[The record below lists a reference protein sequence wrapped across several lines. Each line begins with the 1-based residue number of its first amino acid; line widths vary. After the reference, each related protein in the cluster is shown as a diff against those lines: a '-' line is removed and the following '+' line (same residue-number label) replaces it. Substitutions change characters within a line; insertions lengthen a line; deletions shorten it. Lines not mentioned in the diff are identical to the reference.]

1 MFVFSVCFT
10 VIQEKYIGTANM
22 CIPFRVCV
30 CPDTK
35 LRLTLC
41 DPTEHIP
48 TGSSVHGI
56 FPGKNT
62 GVGCHFLLQGI
73 FLTQGLNMHL
83 LCLLHWQADSLPEP
97 PGKPIIFHTTV
108 IYLHGK
114 KCLLI
119 INQSY
124 LETVILTEIKR
135 QKEKKKTL
143 ILGFIRH
150 GSYKADA
157 LWLQEDF
164 QIFRPQDE
172 ILLLTALCGQVLA
185 DHSLVISP
193 TSGPSKA
200 VNRSGSNFWPVLT
213 VANLL
218 C

>member
-1 MFVFSVCFT
+1 MYTFS
-10 VIQEKYIGTANM
+10 
-22 CIPFRVCV
+22 CV
-30 CPDTK
+30 CAQ
-35 LRLTLC
+35 TLSRVLLFAT
-41 DPTEHIP
+41 PRNISQQAPLSMGFSQARILEWVA
-48 TGSSVHGI
+48 SSR
-56 FPGKNT
+56 
-62 GVGCHFLLQGI
+62 GCSWPRDWTYISCVSCIGRQILYL
-73 FLTQGLNMHL
+73 
-83 LCLLHWQADSLPEP
+83 EP
-97 PGKPIIFHTTV
+97 PGKPILFHTTV

-124 LETVILTEIKR
+124 LETVKLMEIKR
-135 QKEKKKTL
+135 QKIKKKTL

-172 ILLLTALCGQVLA
+172 ILLLTTLCGQIHA

-193 TSGPSKA
+193 TSGPSRA
-200 VNRSGSNFWPVLT
+200 VNRSGSNFWPVLI